1 MPALVKFAY
10 RLGIA
15 SVSSHKLTC
24 RAMARE
30 GKQCLVRNR
39 VDGEWR
45 GERLDIENV

>member
-1 MPALVKFAY
+1 MPALVNFAY

-15 SVSSHKLTC
+15 SVSSHTLTC

-30 GKQCLVRNR
+30 GKRLVRNR

-45 GERLDIENV
+45 GERQDIENV